1 MTIHSVVVMCHDV
14 RLAIA
19 NGFYAASFTL
29 PKTWI
34 IAIEMTDNQ
43 PIDIAPWLR
52 KHALRLQSPFEQL
65 FVRNVLAHVP
75 GIDLDSVDT
84 QYCFTDTDGGT
95 RYCDFVI
102 QEGETLRIAIEID
115 GYDKTGRGA
124 GMSHSEFVDWQ
135 RRHAS
140 LVSQGWDVIRFANYD
155 VKHSAERC
163 IEHISLLLRSERS
176 KNGYL
181 ESLIVREHALRAQ
194 LEQQTEAAKVAHGE
208 LKRVQGLVAAAT
220 TTKGLSGSEHKRLHQ
235 LEQAQLEVSHLK
247 GETKLM
253 RTTIWAFVVLIMAMM
268 YFMFHRMNEP
278 AGYSR
283 VTEAPSA
290 STVSS
295 PMALATIST
304 PASESLSGQSCRDPL
319 NWSVAVHQEGRVKA
333 FAGKVVEVVSRGNT
347 TGKPIFINLGEAFP
361 SKRRLTAIIWGE
373 DAEIFRESLKRG
385 LKGRTICVRGKV
397 GQKDGV
403 AQIILKDRAQLSY
416 Q

>member
-1 MTIHSVVVMCHDV
+1 
-14 RLAIA
+14 
-19 NGFYAASFTL
+19 
-29 PKTWI
+29 
-34 IAIEMTDNQ
+34 MTDYQ

-52 KHALRLQSPFEQL
+52 KHASRLQSPFEQL

-75 GIDLDSVDT
+75 GINLDSVDT
-84 QYCFTDTDGGT
+84 QYCFTDTEGGT

-124 GMSHSEFVDWQ
+124 GMSHAEFVDWQ

-140 LVSQGWDVIRFANYD
+140 LVAQGWDVIRFANYD
-155 VKHSAERC
+155 VKHSAKRC

-176 KNGYL
+176 KNSYM

-194 LEQQTEAAKVAHGE
+194 LEQQTGAANVAQKE
-208 LKRVQGLVAAAT
+208 LKKVQGLVAAAT

-235 LEQAQLEVSHLK
+235 LEQAQLEVANLK
-247 GETKLM
+247 RETKLM

-283 VTEAPSA
+283 VNDAPSA
-290 STVSS
+290 SKESLPIT
-295 PMALATIST
+295 LATIST
-304 PASESLSGQSCRDPL
+304 PSGESLSGQSCKDPL
-319 NWSVAVHQEGRVKA
+319 NWSGAVHQEGQVKA
-333 FAGKVVEVVSRGNT
+333 FAGKVVEIVSRGNT
-347 TGKPIFINLGEAFP
+347 TGKPTFINLGEAFP
-361 SKRRLTAIIWGE
+361 SKRRLTVIIWGE
-373 DAEIFRESLKRG
+373 DAEIFRESLKHG
-385 LKGRTICVRGKV
+385 LQGRTICVRGKV
-397 GQKDGV
+397 GRKDGV

-416 Q
+416 PENKGSAENAGAYEDDGESDPDYDL